1 MSSTRSKTRQ
11 RREQKQVANRQR
23 QLIVGGGI
31 AAVVI
36 VIVAVLMMIRS
47 SQLPDVDVNAV
58 ADNSVTFPI
67 LGQTHIPEGSPRP
80 NYNSNPPTSGDHY
93 VYAIPAGVYDQSP
106 PDENLVHNLEHG
118 HIWLSYRDAD
128 DSEVIS
134 ALSSI
139 QEQFPN
145 WVIVTHR
152 PDNDSRIAVAAWG
165 RLLSLDAPDEDQTM
179 AFILRYRNQAPES
192 IPG

>member
-11 RREQKQVANRQR
+11 RREEKQAASRSRTLV
-23 QLIVGGGI
+23 I
-31 AAVVI
+31 AAGIVVVVAVI
-36 VIVAVLMMIRS
+36 VIAVLAIRS
-47 SQLPDVDVNAV
+47 SQLPDVDTSAV

-67 LGQTHIPEGSPRP
+67 QGQTHIPEGSPRP

-93 VYAIPAGVYDQSP
+93 VYALRAGVYDQTP

-128 DSEVIS
+128 DTEAIS
-134 ALSSI
+134 ALTAI
-139 QEQFPN
+139 QSQFPN
-145 WVIVTHR
+145 WVVVTYR
-152 PDNDSRIAVAAWG
+152 PENDSRIAAAAWG
-165 RLLSLDAPDEDQTM
+165 RLLSLDAPDEDQIL
-179 AFILRYRNQAPES
+179 AFIMRYRNQAPES

>member
-11 RREQKQVANRQR
+11 RREQKQAASRNRTW
-23 QLIVGGGI
+23 IAIGGI
-31 AAVVI
+31 ITVVAVI
-36 VIVAVLMMIRS
+36 VVVVLSIRS
-47 SQLPDVDVNAV
+47 SQMPDIDTSAV

-67 LGQTHIPEGSPRP
+67 QGQTHIPEGSPRP

-93 VYAIPAGVYDQSP
+93 VYTIPAGVYDQTP

-128 DSEVIS
+128 DTEVIS
-134 ALSSI
+134 VLTSI

-145 WVIVTHR
+145 WVVVTHR
-152 PDNDSRIAVAAWG
+152 PDNDSRIAAAAWG
-165 RLLSLDAPDEDQTM
+165 RLLSLEEPDEDQM
-179 AFILRYRNQAPES
+179 LAFIMRYRNQAPES

>member
-11 RREQKQVANRQR
+11 RREQKQAASRSR
-23 QLIVGGGI
+23 TLMIGGGI
-31 AAVVI
+31 VAIVV
-36 VIVAVLMMIRS
+36 VIVAVLLAIRS
-47 SQLPDVDVNAV
+47 SQLPDVDMNAV
-58 ADNSVTFPI
+58 ADNSVSFPI

-93 VYAIPAGVYDQSP
+93 VYTIPAGVYDQTP

-128 DSEVIS
+128 DAETIS
-134 ALSSI
+134 ALVTI

-145 WVIVTHR
+145 WVVVTYR
-152 PDNDSRIAVAAWG
+152 PENDSRIAVASWG
-165 RLLSLDAPDEDQTM
+165 RLLSLEEPDEDQIL
-179 AFILRYRNQAPES
+179 AFILRYRNKAPES

>member
-11 RREQKQVANRQR
+11 RREQKQAANRNR
-23 QLIVGGGI
+23 TLMVGGGI
-31 AAVVI
+31 AAIVI
-36 VIVAVLMMIRS
+36 VIAVVLLSIRS
-47 SQLPDVDVNAV
+47 SQMPDVDTNAV

-93 VYAIPAGVYDQSP
+93 VNPIRAGVYDQTP

-118 HIWLSYRDAD
+118 HIWLSYRDAGD
-128 DSEVIS
+128 TEAIS
-134 ALSSI
+134 ALSAI

-145 WVIVTHR
+145 WVVVTYR
-152 PDNDSRIAVAAWG
+152 PDNDSRIAITAWG
-165 RLLSLDAPDEDQTM
+165 RLLSLDEPDEDQM
-179 AFILRYRNQAPES
+179 LAFIVRYRNQAPES

>member
-1 MSSTRSKTRQ
+1 MSSRSKTRQ
-11 RREQKQVANRQR
+11 RREQKQATTRSRNIMIAAGAAAV
-23 QLIVGGGI
+23 III
-31 AAVVI
+31 AAVI
-36 VIVAVLMMIRS
+36 IFAVRS
-47 SQLPDVDVNAV
+47 NQLPDIDVNAV

-93 VYAIPAGVYDQSP
+93 VSPIQAGTYSQTP

-128 DSEVIS
+128 DTEAFE
-134 ALSSI
+134 ALSAI
-139 QEQFPN
+139 QAQFPR
-145 WVIVTHR
+145 WVVVSNR
-152 PDNDSRIAVAAWG
+152 PDNDSRIVVASWG
-165 RLLSLDAPDEDQTM
+165 RLLSLDTIDEDQIM

-192 IPG
+192 VPG

>member
-11 RREQKQVANRQR
+11 RREQKQAASRNRTW
-23 QLIVGGGI
+23 IAIGGI
-31 AAVVI
+31 ITVVAVI
-36 VIVAVLMMIRS
+36 VVVVLSIRS
-47 SQLPDVDVNAV
+47 SQMPDIDTSAV

-67 LGQTHIPEGSPRP
+67 QGQTHIPEGSPRP

-93 VYAIPAGVYDQSP
+93 VYTIPAGVYDQTP

-128 DSEVIS
+128 DTEVIS
-134 ALSSI
+134 ALTSI

-145 WVIVTHR
+145 WVVVTHR
-152 PDNDSRIAVAAWG
+152 PDNDSRIAAAAWG
-165 RLLSLDAPDEDQTM
+165 RLLSLEEPDEDQM
-179 AFILRYRNQAPES
+179 LAFIMRYRNQAPES

>member
-11 RREQKQVANRQR
+11 RREQKQAASRNRVW
-23 QLIVGGGI
+23 ITIGAI
-31 AAVVI
+31 IAVVAVI
-36 VIVAVLMMIRS
+36 VVAVLSIRS
-47 SQLPDVDVNAV
+47 NQVPDVDISAV

-93 VYAIPAGVYDQSP
+93 VYTIPAGVYDQTP

-128 DSEVIS
+128 DSETIS
-134 ALSSI
+134 TLSAI
-139 QEQFPN
+139 QSQFPR
-145 WVIVTHR
+145 WVVVTYR
-152 PDNDSRIAVAAWG
+152 PNNDSRIAAAAWG
-165 RLLSLDAPDEDQTM
+165 RLLSLEEPDEDQLL
-179 AFILRYRNQAPES
+179 AFIMRYRNQAPES

>member
-11 RREQKQVANRQR
+11 RREQKQATNRSR
-23 QLIVGGGI
+23 TLMVGGGI
-31 AAVVI
+31 VAVVAVI
-36 VIVAVLMMIRS
+36 VIAVLSIRN
-47 SQLPDVDVNAV
+47 SQLPDVDTSAV

-67 LGQTHIPEGSPRP
+67 QGQTHIPEGSPRP

-93 VYAIPAGVYDQSP
+93 VYAIPAGFYEETP

-118 HIWLSYRDAD
+118 HIWMSYRDTD
-128 DSEVIS
+128 DTEAIS
-134 ALSSI
+134 ALAAI

-145 WVIVTHR
+145 WSIVTHR
-152 PDNDSRIAVAAWG
+152 ANNDSRIVAAAWG
-165 RLLSLDAPDEDQTM
+165 RLLSLDAPDEDQIL
-179 AFILRYRNQAPES
+179 AFIMRYRNQAPES

>member
-11 RREQKQVANRQR
+11 RREQKQAAARSR
-23 QLIVGGGI
+23 TLILGGVFIAIAVGI
-31 AAVVI
+31 VV
-36 VIVAVLMMIRS
+36 VMVLIRS
-47 SQLPDVDVNAV
+47 SQLPDLDVSSV
-58 ADNSVTFPI
+58 ADHSVTFPI

-93 VYAIPAGVYDQSP
+93 VYTIPAGVYNQTP

-128 DSEVIS
+128 DTEAVN
-134 ALSSI
+134 ALSAI
-139 QEQFPN
+139 QSQFPN
-145 WVIVTHR
+145 WTVVTYR
-152 PDNDSRIAVAAWG
+152 PDNDSRIAVASWG
-165 RLLSLDAPDEDQTM
+165 RLLTLDEPDEDQM
-179 AFILRYRNQAPES
+179 LAFVLRYRNQAPES